1 MPGASTYTSTTSHV
15 PSDRTRWRLRV
26 DEGKQTWHYL
36 SEEESKAN
44 PQTDIDKYWLDL
56 KLVIALY
63 DRTIHE
69 P

>member
-1 MPGASTYTSTTSHV
+1 MTGASLNSTYTAHS

-26 DEGKQTWHYL
+26 NEGKQTWHYL

-44 PQTDIDKYWLDL
+44 PQTDIEKYWLDL
-56 KLVIALY
+56 SLVNVFPL
-63 DRTIHE
+63 